1 MTDYPPVQERQKPI
15 KLAYFSLEIML
26 RTHIPTYAGGLGILA
41 GDLLRSC
48 ADMNIPAVGVTL
60 VYNGKNFNQ
69 VFQAD
74 GTQTYEEVEWR
85 KNDQFIRLPESITL
99 KIDGQE
105 VKVGVWRYDIVGYN
119 EFVVPVFLLDT
130 DHIDNEPWKKHIT
143 DNLYGGEH
151 YARVCQEIVLGIGGV
166 KMLRELGY
174 FDIEQYHLNEG
185 HACFVPLGL
194 MPEYGYNDA
203 EVRKKCVFTT
213 HTPIPEGH
221 DVFGYDHVYKY
232 AGEYLPWHIKELAT
246 ESAFHTTHLAMNL
259 SHFTFGVSQ
268 KHGEV
273 TRNLFPGKE
282 IHAITNGVHH
292 RTWTC
297 SNMQDLYNKYLEGWN
312 EDPSLFR
319 EVVYR
324 IPGDEL
330 WRAHQ
335 EAKKILVNYVNKH
348 LTSSETEE
356 ERKHPDPEEL
366 FDTETLTIALARRP
380 VPYKRPLL
388 VYSDLNR
395 LIRLGAGRL
404 QIIQS
409 GKSHPDDKHSQAI
422 VSEILRI
429 SKKLKGILR
438 IVYLENY
445 SPKIARLLTSGCDVW
460 LNTPRRPLEASG
472 TSGMKAAM
480 NGVLNFSVLDGWW
493 IEGFHMCPQAGWSIG
508 PLDTGLEP
516 SNDDAVDSDDLYHKL
531 EHSILPL
538 YYNDRTQWIDRM
550 KHAITLGAYFNTHRC
565 MREYTEQAYSRL

>member
-1 MTDYPPVQERQKPI
+1 MTDLPPVRERQKPI

-48 ADMNIPAVGVTL
+48 ADMRIPAVGVTL
-60 VYNGKNFNQ
+60 VYNGRNFNQ
-69 VFQAD
+69 VFQPD

-85 KNDQFIRLPESITL
+85 KNDQFIRLPETITL
-99 KIDGQE
+99 KIDNQD
-105 VKVGVWRYDIVGYN
+105 VKVGVWRYDIVGYD

-174 FDIEQYHLNEG
+174 FEIEQYHMNEG

-194 MPEYGYNDA
+194 LPEHNYNDD
-203 EVRKKCVFTT
+203 EVRRKCVFTT

-221 DVFGYDHVYKY
+221 DIFSYEHVQKY
-232 AGEYLPWHIKELAT
+232 AQEYLPWHIKKLAT
-246 ESAFHTTHLAMNL
+246 EEAFHTTHLAMNM
-259 SHFTFGVSQ
+259 SHYTFGVSQ

-273 TRNLFPGKE
+273 TRHLFPGKD

-297 SNMQDLYNKYLEGWN
+297 SNMQDLYNKYMEEWN
-312 EDPSLFR
+312 QDPSLFT
-319 EVVYR
+319 EVVHR

-348 LTSSETEE
+348 LTSSQDEE
-356 ERKHPDPEEL
+356 GKEHPVPEEL
-366 FDTETLTIALARRP
+366 FDTDTLTIALARRP

-409 GKSHPDDKHSQAI
+409 GKSHPDDKNSQAI
-422 VSEILRI
+422 VSEILKI

-493 IEGFHMCPQAGWSIG
+493 IEGFHMAPQAGWSIG
-508 PLDTGLEP
+508 PLDDKLQP
-516 SNDDAVDSDDLYHKL
+516 SNDDQVDSDDLYRKL
-531 EHSILPL
+531 ENEILPL
-538 YYNDRTQWIDRM
+538 YYNNRTEWITRM

-565 MREYTEQAYSRL
+565 MKEYQEKAYRL